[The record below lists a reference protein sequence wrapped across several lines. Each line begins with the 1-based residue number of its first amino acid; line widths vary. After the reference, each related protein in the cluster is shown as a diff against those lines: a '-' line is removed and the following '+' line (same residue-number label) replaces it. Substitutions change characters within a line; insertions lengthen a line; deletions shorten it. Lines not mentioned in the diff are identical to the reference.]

1 MSPATQTPIERVSA
15 DDLMQK
21 ALEVGPLPMHIGAV
35 LVLDGELD
43 LAGVRATMTERIGAL
58 PRMRQRMVRAP
69 LGCGRPIWLDDDVD
83 MARHIRAV
91 RCPAPGDERALLET
105 AVACYTQPLP
115 TDRPLWCAV
124 LVTGLAAG
132 RSALV
137 LVVHHVLADGI
148 GGLGLL
154 AGLVDGAPTPMP
166 QAFPRPRPSRRRLAA
181 DAWVGRW
188 RGLARLP
195 AGLRTLRPAAAELGS
210 GGRPRAAHC
219 SLLHRL
225 EPRLRIAVA
234 QVPLEEFH
242 QFARAH
248 GATVNDAVL
257 AAVAGALG
265 ELLARRGE
273 DVGHLVIS
281 VPVTARTSSTPGAMG
296 NRVGIMP
303 VTVPTGGDGVRRL
316 EQVAAVTRA
325 RKSSSRG
332 SSAALSRPV
341 FRVLAALG
349 ILRPLIR
356 RQTMVNTFVTNVRG
370 PQARPTFAGAT
381 VADVIPLGIVS
392 GNVTVAFTVLSYAG
406 TLTVG
411 IAAEPTACPDLDDL
425 QELLQAGLDELAV
438 APSGPGASGS

>member
-1 MSPATQTPIERVSA
+1 
-15 DDLMQK
+15 MQK

-137 LVVHHVLADGI
+137 LVVHHVL
-148 GGLGLL
+148 
-154 AGLVDGAPTPMP
+154 VDGAPTPMP

-273 DVGHLVIS
+273 DVAHLVIS

-303 VTVPTGGDGVRRL
+303 VTVPTGGDAVHRL

-325 RKSSSRG
+325 RTSSSRG

-341 FRVLAALG
+341 FRALAALG

-425 QELLQAGLDELAV
+425 RELLQAGLDELAV